1 LNRWQIYIALIN
13 TKWNGLKEEELI
25 WINIILIVVVTI
37 MSQNHFQNLLWNIG
51 IKSDFGSYFTD
62 KPHQRYCANHDNKAT
77 FGYYCSK
84 CDYFICGTC
93 VNVDIDKEC
102 LEKHLTFW
110 CRNRDEYCFKHK
122 GISNSGFYCIEGHFA
137 FICDDCNNT
146 KDIYRSDRCLNG
158 HATHWVYNTELAEEN
173 KWYMKIIP
181 KIFLKTNIDSKFFCV
196 KHGDFFS

>member
-1 LNRWQIYIALIN
+1 
-13 TKWNGLKEEELI
+13 
-25 WINIILIVVVTI
+25 

-146 KDIYRSDRCLNG
+146 KEICLKEKCLKG
-158 HATHWVYNTELAEEN
+158 HKTSWVGKLTSNNTCTKHKGKYNSGYYYYDCN
-173 KWYMKIIP
+173 Y
-181 KIFLKTNIDSKFFCV
+181 FFCDNCSENTFI
-196 KHGDFFS
+196 KFE